1 LVCID
6 GAGTSSIEQNLI
18 APDNE
23 QMVVLDE
30 SMVKVT
36 VRSEDAVAL
45 TGSVLPASRQ
55 VGGMSVYVMV

>member
-1 LVCID
+1 
-6 GAGTSSIEQNLI
+6 
-18 APDNE
+18 
-23 QMVVLDE
+23 MVVLDE